1 MKRFFI
7 IAAAVLLLCGCTKNE
22 EQPSGTTGVTAE
34 SVTVTFAETEP
45 SETTAPVTEQTE
57 AAAVLKDNQLEFKGK
72 KINVLMEFT
81 GAEPLH
87 YYPNAINQQYYSS
100 TDYIL
105 HARFTVTNT
114 YRRSFD
120 FIPQKILIRGSRYSS
135 RWYMQPITESGTGL
149 VASDKYYSLEPEE
162 SVTFDIDFIGPKD
175 CIEYANEIVYAYELY
190 FMYNNIKHDELNNV
204 ADANEFHMTNR
215 TAIKKA
221 VSSALDISNDVPLPF
236 KLTPEEGEYL
246 VNTDKNS
253 YCFSVE
259 KAGRYI
265 RVHLRLACLTGE
277 PEIFQPLEFK
287 LVQTENGVECGR
299 KFPKYLSFDPKLC
312 ENTPTLYYKSGENG
326 FTEDIYD
333 YVFDLYIRP
342 DGTAEYSFYY
352 SADEGEEFGKFIY
365 EGENDSFEKEI
376 IPIKW

>member
-1 MKRFFI
+1 MKRIFI
-7 IAAAVLLLCGCTKNE
+7 IAAAALMLCGCTKNQ
-22 EQPSGTTGVTAE
+22 EQPSETAEVTTE

-57 AAAVLKDNQLEFKGK
+57 VTIVLKDNQLEFKGK

-100 TDYIL
+100 TDHIL

-114 YRRSFD
+114 YRKSFD
-120 FIPQKILIRGSRYSS
+120 FIPQKILIRGSRYNS
-135 RWYMQPITESGTGL
+135 RWDMKPITESGTGL

-175 CIEYANEIVYAYELY
+175 CIEYANEIVYAYEVI
-190 FMYNNIKHDELNNV
+190 FTYNNVNYKELNNV
-204 ADANEFHMTNR
+204 DIAKEFHMTNR

-259 KAGRYI
+259 KAGNYI
-265 RVHLRLACLTGE
+265 KVHLRLACLTGE
-277 PEIFQPLEFK
+277 PEIFNPNGFK
-287 LVQTENGVECGR
+287 LVQMENGLECGR
-299 KFPKYLSFDPKLC
+299 EHPLYFAFDLTLC
-312 ENTPTLYYKSGENG
+312 ESTPTLYYKSGENG
-326 FTEDIYD
+326 FTEDIYG
-333 YVFDLYIRP
+333 YPFDLYIRP

-352 SADEGEEFGKFIY
+352 SVEEGAEFGKFIY

-376 IPIKW
+376 ELFRG